1 TQVDLPSDRVSGLIE
16 ARDILHEIPGIQFVY
31 FDQRDVVRHRLVQEI
46 IEAYDRHSPIRHGG
60 GRDDK
65 SGRGAGHRGYPQGR
79 RQGRTGNG
87 EQPH

>member
-1 TQVDLPSDRVSGLIE
+1 
-16 ARDILHEIPGIQFVY
+16 
-31 FDQRDVVRHRLVQEI
+31 VRHRLVQEI

-65 SGRGAGHRGYPQGR
+65 FGRGSARGPLRGPRGR
-79 RQGRTGNG
+79 AGNG